1 MKKLI
6 LIATALLI
14 ATGSGADARSHHR
27 HHGYYG
33 GGQGFYGGAY
43 GGRGTEEGRTSPGP

>member
-14 ATGSGADARSHHR
+14 ASGSGVYARSHHR
-27 HHGYYG
+27 HHGFYG
-33 GGQGFYGGAY
+33 GGQGFYGGAR
-43 GGRGTEEGRTSPGP
+43 GGRGSDEGRTSG